1 MELVNLGTI
10 SCCVGK
16 PDSDVHAIDG
26 TGNPLVHL
34 TTPIYTNVVKGKLKK
49 GIEFKSFQCEQ
60 FTSLNLTAVKLK

>member
-34 TTPIYTNVVKGKLKK
+34 TTPIYTNVVKGKLQK
-49 GIEFKSFQCEQ
+49 GIEFKMLS
-60 FTSLNLTAVKLK
+60 V